1 MVNMKIPLDIN
12 NTLNASSNEIA
23 KQIDENAINMKQ
35 QSTPTTPRSSS
46 FDFNTDFANGN
57 SDALYDTSKI
67 KTNNSLQTNTNT
79 ISLRKLSAS
88 FSKHKSSSSKAA
100 SAAPAAT
107 TTSQIPLSNSNTLFT
122 NLEDKRS
129 IMDENSMEKSINE
142 YNHDDLS
149 SSASLKIK
157 TNETYSNSNNHNNN
171 NKDSNYSYSIGEA
184 GYNVW
189 KFVSK
194 FVDRVCIE
202 GNLNNTQRQSL
213 HNNLTE
219 VISMQIQMLET
230 VCIESKRVP
239 IRTKPKFDILKPD
252 YMLNG
257 EHFIEPTP
265 LRCHLVPDGREEA
278 CGISNGGAVLLPA
291 EGALFLTNYRLIFRG
306 IPINDCLMNESVIT
320 RSFPV
325 SALIKEKKIGSQY
338 RVNSNFAANN
348 IQSMTNSNLYKKSN
362 LSNSHKNLMF
372 SNLHDLHDGL
382 QMRSST
388 FQLIKVFFDEDVS
401 NEKIDRFRHALLK
414 IRYPPSVLD
423 FFCFGSTNLFNLL
436 NNGQNSN
443 AYEIKADQNPEE
455 IKKFLKENELDKKD
469 FYSECN
475 SSEYGMDD
483 RNFYPSTISIKN
495 KEKHSET
502 IRFLFFLNKII

>member
-1 MVNMKIPLDIN
+1 MVNMRIPLDIN
-12 NTLNASSNEIA
+12 NTLNTSSNENP
-23 KQIDENAINMKQ
+23 KQIDEHTMNLKQ

-46 FDFNTDFANGN
+46 FDFNNDFVGNSNGN
-57 SDALYDTSKI
+57 ENRIESMTKSQI
-67 KTNNSLQTNTNT
+67 NTNTNT

-88 FSKHKSSSSKAA
+88 FSKHKSSSKGVN
-100 SAAPAAT
+100 
-107 TTSQIPLSNSNTLFT
+107 QMPLSNSNTLFT
-122 NLEDKRS
+122 NLEEKRS
-129 IMDENSMEKSINE
+129 IMDVGYSQNENSMEKSINE
-142 YNHDDLS
+142 YNHDDFS
-149 SSASLKIK
+149 SSASLKLK
-157 TNETYSNSNNHNNN
+157 SNEVYSNN
-171 NKDSNYSYSIGEA
+171 NKDENYPYSMGEA
-184 GYNVW
+184 GYTVW

-213 HNNLTE
+213 HNNLAE

-230 VCIESKRVP
+230 VYIESKRVP
-239 IRTKPKFDILKPD
+239 IRTKPKFEALKPD
-252 YMLNG
+252 YIING

-278 CGISNGGAVLLPA
+278 CGISNGGAILLPA

-306 IPINDCLMNESVIT
+306 IPVNDCLMNESVIT

-338 RVNSNFAANN
+338 RINSNSANGN
-348 IQSMTNSNLYKKSN
+348 IQGMTNGTIYKKTHSSN
-362 LSNSHKNLMF
+362 NHKSLLY

-382 QMRSST
+382 QIRSST
-388 FQLIKVFFDEDVS
+388 FQLIKVFFDEEVS
-401 NEKIDRFRHALLK
+401 NEKIDKFRHALLK

-423 FFCFGSTNLFNLL
+423 FFCFGSSNLFNLL
-436 NNGQNSN
+436 NGGQNLSN
-443 AYEIKADQNPEE
+443 PNEIKLENPDDM
-455 IKKFLKENELDKKD
+455 KKFLKENEIIKKD
-469 FYSECN
+469 FYGGCN
-475 SSEYGMDD
+475 GSEYGLDD

-502 IRFLFFLNKII
+502 IRLLI